1 MSKKDR
7 TLVSMICLKF
17 MDGVL
22 GSGALL
28 CSQQMEAG
36 KNVQCCHVNTF
47 KHAMLRP
54 AVFHT
59 QAPNWILLNFFDQ
72 ANESADQ
79 IDQSTDQTSR
89 GMFFCDMEIIFSSVP
104 VFEDLV
110 RAVGRVFL
118 VF

>member
-22 GSGALL
+22 GFR
-28 CSQQMEAG
+28 C
-36 KNVQCCHVNTF
+36 TF
-47 KHAMLRP
+47 VFTANGSRKECPVLSCKHAMLRP

-59 QAPNWILLNFFDQ
+59 QTPNWILLNVFDQ

>member
-1 MSKKDR
+1 
-7 TLVSMICLKF
+7 
-17 MDGVL
+17 
-22 GSGALL
+22 
-28 CSQQMEAG
+28 
-36 KNVQCCHVNTF
+36 
-47 KHAMLRP
+47 MLRP

-72 ANESADQ
+72 AN
-79 IDQSTDQTSR
+79 DQTSR